1 MSLNVLFQ
9 NETHKIETA
18 GVQVFSAISKYVS
31 PTDIILAFPASAIA
45 ELNDYAAST
54 ENTIENRGTAQ
65 QILYAVQGNRDLD
78 VLSDKF
84 NDMLNFMVAEIP
96 SYTTEANDAF
106 KLQIG
111 I

>member
-1 MSLNVLFQ
+1 MSIIKS
-9 NETHKIETA
+9 TKKI
-18 GVQVFSAISKYVS
+18 SIKLIS
-31 PTDIILAFPASAIA
+31 PTDIALAFPSDSVA
-45 ELNDYAAST
+45 ELNDYAWNT
-54 ENTIENRGTAQ
+54 EKTLPNRGVAQ
-65 QILYAVQGNRDLD
+65 QILYSLKGNRDLD
-78 VLSDKF
+78 VLSGKF